1 MDKKSDWPSPDEQ
14 RLNEATGEYYFTPD
28 FTKEVDHEENEIIH
42 RRVAKIVYESLQVS
56 IDWDTEGDLYTKLL
70 TQDASTAPSE
80 VKDTRFFW
88 NEATLYKYAQT
99 SFRGFRTTYKAQ
111 VDEEISR
118 RFKATK
124 RANRWKEQRL
134 TVRII
139 LLS

>member
-88 NEATLYKYAQT
+88 NAYIAHD
-99 SFRGFRTTYKAQ
+99 F
-111 VDEEISR
+111 ISR
-118 RFKATK
+118 KVLSSSPYQVFVCPALAYATIVGSSTIGFC
-124 RANRWKEQRL
+124 L
-134 TVRII
+134 
-139 LLS
+139 